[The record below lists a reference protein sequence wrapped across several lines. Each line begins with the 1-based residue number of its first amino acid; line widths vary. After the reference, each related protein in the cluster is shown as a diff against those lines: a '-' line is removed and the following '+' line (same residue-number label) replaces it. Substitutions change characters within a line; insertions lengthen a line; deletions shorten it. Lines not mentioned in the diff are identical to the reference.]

1 MKLKIPDN
9 LTQRAYRAIREE
21 ILKGKLNGRQ
31 RLTETFFAEKL
42 GVSKSP
48 IREALNRLEAEGLVV
63 IAPRRG
69 ASVIQF
75 TVDDVNEIYDLR
87 EILETAAV
95 RSAAVDERL
104 LSRLRAALREAE
116 QNLRKKDKVSYIL
129 ADADFHRSIAQ
140 ASVNTRLRK
149 ILENMHGQ
157 MLILRHRTFELSS
170 GLSVI
175 EHERIVRAL
184 EKGDRETAAS
194 LMTKHIRAVRGK
206 LLAHLKFYPEAG
218 CAPPNQ

>member
-1 MKLKIPDN
+1 MRLKIPDN

-31 RLTETFFAEKL
+31 RLTEAFFAERL

-63 IAPRRG
+63 ISPRRG

-75 TVDDVNEIYDLR
+75 TVQDVKEIYELR

-95 RSAAVDERL
+95 RSATVDEKL
-104 LSRLRAALREAE
+104 LSRLCSALREAKK
-116 QNLRKKDKVSYIL
+116 NLRKKDKVAYIL
-129 ADADFHRSIAQ
+129 ADADFHRAIAQ
-140 ASVNTRLRK
+140 SSANVRLRK

-170 GLSVI
+170 GLSVV
-175 EHERIVRAL
+175 EHENILLAL
-184 EKGDRETAAS
+184 EDGDREKASS
-194 LMTKHIRAVRGK
+194 LMAKHIRAVRGK
-206 LLAHLKFYPEAG
+206 LLAHLESLHEAG
-218 CAPPNQ
+218 PSKKG